1 MLKSDEVS
9 THKVF
14 MGVTL
19 LERGEE
25 HLTFSLVISLLL
37 LSSLLL
43 LPLLTVILQLLL
55 CGKKSLSL
63 IQTFYLE
70 ALVVG
75 E

>member
-1 MLKSDEVS
+1 
-9 THKVF
+9 

-25 HLTFSLVISLLL
+25 HLTLSLVISLLL

>member
-1 MLKSDEVS
+1 
-9 THKVF
+9 

>member
-1 MLKSDEVS
+1 
-9 THKVF
+9 

-19 LERGEE
+19 LERGED

>member
-1 MLKSDEVS
+1 
-9 THKVF
+9 

-25 HLTFSLVISLLL
+25 HLTLSLVISLLL

-55 CGKKSLSL
+55 CGKSILNL

-70 ALVVG
+70 ALVVA

>member
-1 MLKSDEVS
+1 
-9 THKVF
+9 

-25 HLTFSLVISLLL
+25 HLTLSLVISLLF

>member
-1 MLKSDEVS
+1 
-9 THKVF
+9 

-25 HLTFSLVISLLL
+25 HLTISLVISLLF

-55 CGKKSLSL
+55 CGKKSFKFDSNILSGS
-63 IQTFYLE
+63 
-70 ALVVG
+70 ARCR
-75 E
+75 

>member
-1 MLKSDEVS
+1 
-9 THKVF
+9 

-55 CGKKSLSL
+55 CGKKSFKFYSNILSGS
-63 IQTFYLE
+63 
-70 ALVVG
+70 ARCR
-75 E
+75 

>member
-1 MLKSDEVS
+1 
-9 THKVF
+9 

-25 HLTFSLVISLLL
+25 LLTLSLVISLLL

-43 LPLLTVILQLLL
+43 LPLLTVILQLSL
-55 CGKKSLSL
+55 CGKKSL

>member
-1 MLKSDEVS
+1 
-9 THKVF
+9 

-43 LPLLTVILQLLL
+43 LPLLTVILQLSL